1 MSSILDNDITTDRRP
16 YVLEL
21 QTYLRGLQRAATGTT
36 TVPRD
41 GIFGTATAQG
51 VEEFQRS
58 NGLPV
63 TGRADQPTWDAVVLA
78 YEAVRLDTA
87 PPLPIPGLHRPFITV
102 GDRGDDVAFLLIML
116 DALAVIYDNIPP
128 QTADIEY
135 SDQTADAIRAVQTA
149 AGLPITGDTDKP
161 TWNAV
166 VRLYSNPVIGDNK

>member
-21 QTYLRGLQRAATGTT
+21 QTYLRGLQRATTGTT

-41 GIFGTATAQG
+41 GFFGTATAEG
-51 VEEFQRS
+51 VEAFQRAY
-58 NGLPV
+58 GLPA

-78 YEAVRLDTA
+78 YETLRLATA
-87 PPLPIPGLHRPFITV
+87 RPLPIPGLRKPLLTP

-116 DALAVIYDNIPP
+116 DALGARYNNIPP
-128 QTADIEY
+128 QTADAEY
-135 SDQTADAIRAVQTA
+135 TIQTAEAIRAVQTV
-149 AGLPITGDTDKP
+149 AGLPVTGETDKP

-166 VRLYSNPVIGDNK
+166 VRLYSDLMVGDRQ